1 MSKQRTLFNVFK
13 PSSSSSTQ
21 ENDSEGTTAASEGT
35 SGGPP
40 SESRKR
46 KQAPVPDGGDTQ
58 IKKSVT
64 SATDKSF
71 RKEWLKEFS
80 WLEEIRTKEGVEMKC
95 KTCVHANEINTF
107 TKGCSDFQ
115 KSALKRHSSTKD
127 HIRASNLKASQR
139 MMHEQ
144 TEMANE
150 RDQSATSVMMRTVY
164 YIAKASKPNSDFG
177 NLIEL
182 QALNGCPD
190 LENVGPYH
198 HHSVVTEMEQCIAD
212 VISKD
217 IKQAIHA
224 SPFVSL
230 LIDETVNVT
239 IHKKLIV
246 FIRYADE
253 NGCAKT
259 VFKGNY
265 TVTAGD
271 AETIYNKLVEICDG
285 E

>member
-1 MSKQRTLFNVFK
+1 
-13 PSSSSSTQ
+13 
-21 ENDSEGTTAASEGT
+21 
-35 SGGPP
+35 
-40 SESRKR
+40 
-46 KQAPVPDGGDTQ
+46 
-58 IKKSVT
+58 
-64 SATDKSF
+64 
-71 RKEWLKEFS
+71 
-80 WLEEIRTKEGVEMKC
+80 
-95 KTCVHANEINTF
+95 
-107 TKGCSDFQ
+107 
-115 KSALKRHSSTKD
+115 
-127 HIRASNLKASQR
+127 
-139 MMHEQ
+139 MHEQ

-150 RDQSATSVMMRTVY
+150 RDQSARAVMMRTVY

-182 QALNGCPD
+182 QAPNGCPD
-190 LENVGPYH
+190 LDNVGPYH
-198 HHSVVTEMEQCIAD
+198 HHPVVTEMEQCIAD

-217 IKQAIHA
+217 IKQSIHA

-265 TVTAGD
+265 TATAGD
-271 AETIYNKLVEICDG
+271 AETIYNKFVEICDDLG
-285 E
+285 LDPRRIIGFGLDGASVMLGKKTGVGVRLKVRSPHLTHVHCVAHRVNLAASGAAKVENVDDDYRKTVNAVFKVFKYSTARYQRLRELHAAMEPDDFQSLKEPCAVRWLSFTKAAISVAVCIITRKRLWAD

>member
-1 MSKQRTLFNVFK
+1 
-13 PSSSSSTQ
+13 
-21 ENDSEGTTAASEGT
+21 
-35 SGGPP
+35 
-40 SESRKR
+40 
-46 KQAPVPDGGDTQ
+46 
-58 IKKSVT
+58 
-64 SATDKSF
+64 
-71 RKEWLKEFS
+71 
-80 WLEEIRTKEGVEMKC
+80 
-95 KTCVHANEINTF
+95 
-107 TKGCSDFQ
+107 
-115 KSALKRHSSTKD
+115 
-127 HIRASNLKASQR
+127 
-139 MMHEQ
+139 MHEQ

-150 RDQSATSVMMRTVY
+150 RDQSARAVMMRTVY

-182 QALNGCPD
+182 QAPNGCPD
-190 LENVGPYH
+190 LDNVGPYH
-198 HHSVVTEMEQCIAD
+198 HHPVVTEMEQCIAD

-217 IKQAIHA
+217 IKQSIHV

-239 IHKKLIV
+239 IHRKLIV

-271 AETIYNKLVEICDG
+271 AETIYNKLVEICDDLDLDPRG
-285 E
+285 IIGLGSDGASVMLAKKTGVGGGSKYVRPI